1 MAVIQSDGYV
11 MWIPP
16 AIFKSSCSIDITN
29 FPFDSQVCHLK
40 FGVWTSDGFKIDLAF
55 YQVSVYMCASLLSII
70 WSLEPGFPQWA
81 GFLSGSGNHAMDDLQ
96 NCLV

>member
-55 YQVSVYMCASLLSII
+55 YQVCIVCYTFYLYIHLPDTLPLVHAAAVI
-70 WSLEPGFPQWA
+70 WY
-81 GFLSGSGNHAMDDLQ
+81 
-96 NCLV
+96 